1 MEFWIFI
8 ALVSLGYSAG
18 TIMEKK
24 HYKDIA
30 KREKIYLKLPA
41 VTMEN
46 ILEEGEEVKE
56 SKLVQGSV
64 VVSLDYFKKFIAMLK
79 NLVGGRVTT
88 YESLLD
94 RARREAVLRMKE
106 EAGDVDMIVNV
117 RLETTNIS
125 KTKRKKS
132 MGSVEAIAYGTAI
145 TVIKD
150 EV

>member
-8 ALVSLGYSAG
+8 ALMAVGYSIG
-18 TIMEKK
+18 TITEKR

-30 KREKIYLKLPA
+30 KRERIFLNIPA
-41 VTMEN
+41 VTMKN
-46 ILEEGEEVKE
+46 IIDEDDDIQEVKFV
-56 SKLVQGSV
+56 KGSV
-64 VVSLDYFKKFIAMLK
+64 VISLDYFKKFIAMLK
-79 NLVGGRVTT
+79 NIVGGRVIT

-94 RARREAVLRMKE
+94 RARREAILRMKE
-106 EAGDVDMIVNV
+106 EAGDVDMILNV

-145 TVIKD
+145 KVVKN